1 LVWKIIREEVF
12 AISSSSLTPS
22 GRDAKK
28 LLCWRKRF
36 RCETIGTIESPD
48 KEFKEEIDSNIE
60 CALSKN
66 KCSLM
71 AS

>member
-1 LVWKIIREEVF
+1 MLWIIFKEVV
-12 AISSSSLTPS
+12 ASPSSSLTIS

-28 LLCWRKRF
+28 LLCWRKRV
-36 RCETIGTIESPD
+36 RCKTIGTIESPD
-48 KEFKEEIDSNIE
+48 KEFEEEIDLNIE

-66 KCSLM
+66 KCSSM